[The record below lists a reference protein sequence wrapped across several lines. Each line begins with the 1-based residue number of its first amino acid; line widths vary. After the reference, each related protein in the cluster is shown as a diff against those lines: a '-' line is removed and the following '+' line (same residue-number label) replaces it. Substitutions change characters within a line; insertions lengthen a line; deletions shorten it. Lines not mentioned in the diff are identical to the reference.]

1 MSAAPVAVADTE
13 PLADRVA
20 ERVPVRVPVRVTLA
34 VAQPQSL
41 AV

>member
-13 PLADRVA
+13 SLA
-20 ERVPVRVPVRVTLA
+20 ERVAVRVPVRVTLA

>member
-1 MSAAPVAVADTE
+1 MSAASVAVADTE
-13 PLADRVA
+13 PPADRGS